1 MKKKTSDGNGWTK
14 SKRRAAVLA
23 LTAALTGVSASASE
37 LFAQE
42 PQTAKVAQ
50 TAEKTQAAE
59 EAQEAEKTQAA
70 QVGEVAQKTQEAQE
84 AQTAEGGVPGA
95 SPEAEAAVDAY
106 LAGKPE
112 LAYRLLKELYDANP
126 DSDPPGVMLALLYS
140 NNERFLE
147 MRRELEKTAE
157 DNPGDPE
164 AFLQLAGIDVREGRY
179 LEARLLLD
187 RADELNAEYA
197 ARFPESTRIVYLRE
211 ETLNVRALLA
221 ERRGR
226 YDEAAELTQKVV
238 DANPKNVQARWNL
251 GYLAVKRNLLDDAEK
266 AFDKA
271 AELDE
276 RLWPGWLQ
284 TATTLDAEDR
294 LDEAFERLQSQG
306 ALIETAAR
314 RERAQLARLYLRWN
328 KLDEAAALVG
338 ELEAEGKNDFD
349 GWALRGWVALYAGG
363 YAVAEDAFR
372 RATFIDGTS
381 FEASN
386 GLALALLDQRNKEKL
401 AQARAVA
408 AKNYRAYPDSQDA
421 AATYAWTLFLS
432 GAAREA
438 DAIFGPMLD
447 SGEFSPTVAYYLAEI
462 ANVREDKSLAL
473 TLLDL
478 ALRSK
483 GNFPKRAAAV
493 ELRAIIAPEKKEE
506 NAADAETSPEVAE
519 TPQSAEKAEVAETSQ
534 TAEKAE
540 AAETAQ
546 NAEKADA
553 AETSQTAEKAEAA
566 ETSQSAEKADAAET
580 SQSAESEAK
589 TPETNE

>member
-1 MKKKTSDGNGWTK
+1 MKKKTNGGNGWTK
-14 SKRRAAVLA
+14 SKRRAAVVA

-37 LFAQE
+37 LFAQD
-42 PQTAKVAQ
+42 AKVAQ
-50 TAEKTQAAE
+50 AAEKTQVSQT
-59 EAQEAEKTQAA
+59 AQEAKNAQAA
-70 QVGEVAQKTQEAQE
+70 QVGEVAQKTEKTQE

-147 MRRELEKTAE
+147 MRRALEKTAE
-157 DNPGDPE
+157 DYPGDPE

-179 LEARLLLD
+179 LEAALLLD
-187 RADELNAEYA
+187 RADKLNDEYA
-197 ARFPESTRIVYLRE
+197 ARFPESTRIAYLRE
-211 ETLNVRALLA
+211 EALNVRALLA
-221 ERRGR
+221 ERRER

-271 AELDE
+271 AELDK

-294 LDEAFERLQSQG
+294 LDEAFERVQGQS
-306 ALIETAAR
+306 ALVETAAR

-493 ELRAIIAPEKKEE
+493 ELRKIIAPETNEE
-506 NAADAETSPEVAE
+506 NAETPDAEKSPENAE
-519 TPQSAEKAEVAETSQ
+519 TAQSAEKAESS
-534 TAEKAE
+534 
-540 AAETAQ
+540 ETAQ
-546 NAEKADA
+546 
-553 AETSQTAEKAEAA
+553 SP
-566 ETSQSAEKADAAET
+566 
-580 SQSAESEAK
+580 ESEAK
-589 TPETNE
+589 TPAPTE

>member
-1 MKKKTSDGNGWTK
+1 MKKKTSGENGWTK
-14 SKRRAAVLA
+14 NKRRAAVVA
-23 LTAALTGVSASASE
+23 LTAALTGVAASASE

-42 PQTAKVAQ
+42 AQ
-50 TAEKTQAAE
+50 TAEVAEAAQETKETQATENAQDAQETQAATTGEVAE
-59 EAQEAEKTQAA
+59 ETQEAEA
-70 QVGEVAQKTQEAQE
+70 
-84 AQTAEGGVPGA
+84 AEGGVPGA

-157 DNPGDPE
+157 DYPDDPE

-251 GYLAVKRNLLDDAEK
+251 GYLAVKRNRLDDAEK
-266 AFDKA
+266 AFDQA

-306 ALIETAAR
+306 ALIETASR

-493 ELRAIIAPEKKEE
+493 ELREIIAPEKKEE
-506 NAADAETSPEVAE
+506 NAADAETSPEAAE
-519 TPQSAEKAEVAETSQ
+519 TPQSAEKAEAV
-534 TAEKAE
+534 
-540 AAETAQ
+540 
-546 NAEKADA
+546 
-553 AETSQTAEKAEAA
+553 
-566 ETSQSAEKADAAET
+566 ET
-580 SQSAESEAK
+580 SQSAESEAE

>member
-1 MKKKTSDGNGWTK
+1 MKKKTNGGNGWTK
-14 SKRRAAVLA
+14 SKRRAAVVA

-42 PQTAKVAQ
+42 AEVA
-50 TAEKTQAAE
+50 
-59 EAQEAEKTQAA
+59 QAA
-70 QVGEVAQKTQEAQE
+70 QVGEEAENAQEQAAEKTQDAQAAQGGEVAQETEKTQET
-84 AQTAEGGVPGA
+84 QTAQGGVPGA

-112 LAYRLLKELYDANP
+112 LAYRLLKDVYDANP

-157 DNPGDPE
+157 DYPDDPE

-197 ARFPESTRIVYLRE
+197 ARFPESTRIAYLRE
-211 ETLNVRALLA
+211 EALNVRALLA

-266 AFDKA
+266 AFDQA

-284 TATTLDAEDR
+284 VATTLDAEDR
-294 LDEAFERLQSQG
+294 LDEAFERLQGQS
-306 ALIETAAR
+306 ALIETASR

-349 GWALRGWVALYAGG
+349 GWTLRGWVALYAGG

-401 AQARAVA
+401 AQARAIA

-447 SGEFSPTVAYYLAEI
+447 SGEFSATVAYYLAEI

-478 ALRSK
+478 ALRQK
-483 GNFPKRAAAV
+483 GNFPKRAAAL
-493 ELRAIIAPEKKEE
+493 ELRKIIAPEKNEE
-506 NAADAETSPEVAE
+506 NANAEKSPENAQNAEAEKSPESAETS
-519 TPQSAEKAEVAETSQ
+519 QGAEKAENAATSQ
-534 TAEKAE
+534 T
-540 AAETAQ
+540 
-546 NAEKADA
+546 
-553 AETSQTAEKAEAA
+553 
-566 ETSQSAEKADAAET
+566 
-580 SQSAESEAK
+580 AESEAK

>member
-1 MKKKTSDGNGWTK
+1 MKKKTSGENGWTK
-14 SKRRAAVLA
+14 NKRRAAVVA
-23 LTAALTGVSASASE
+23 LTAALTGVAASASE

-42 PQTAKVAQ
+42 AQ
-50 TAEKTQAAE
+50 TAEVAEAAQETKETQATENAQETKETQAAE
-59 EAQEAEKTQAA
+59 NAQETKAGQI
-70 QVGEVAQKTQEAQE
+70 GEVAQETQA
-84 AQTAEGGVPGA
+84 AEGGVPGA

-112 LAYRLLKELYDANP
+112 LAYRLLKDVYDANP

-157 DNPGDPE
+157 DYPGDPE

-251 GYLAVKRNLLDDAEK
+251 GYLAVKRNRLDDAEK
-266 AFDKA
+266 AFDQA

-306 ALIETAAR
+306 ALIETASR

-328 KLDEAAALVG
+328 KLDEAASLVG

-401 AQARAVA
+401 AQARAIA
-408 AKNYRAYPDSQDA
+408 AKNYRTYPDSQDA

-438 DAIFGPMLD
+438 DAIFGPALD

-462 ANVREDKSLAL
+462 ANVRGDKSLAL

-478 ALRSK
+478 ALRQK

-493 ELRAIIAPEKKEE
+493 ELREIIAPEKKEE
-506 NAADAETSPEVAE
+506 NADAETSPEAAE
-519 TPQSAEKAEVAETSQ
+519 TPQ

-540 AAETAQ
+540 AAETP
-546 NAEKADA
+546 
-553 AETSQTAEKAEAA
+553 QT
-566 ETSQSAEKADAAET
+566 AEKADAAET
-580 SQSAESEAK
+580 SQSAESEAE
-589 TPETNE
+589 TPETNK

>member
-1 MKKKTSDGNGWTK
+1 MKKKTSGGNGWTK
-14 SKRRAAVLA
+14 SKRRAAVVA
-23 LTAALTGVSASASE
+23 LTAALTGVLASE

-42 PQTAKVAQ
+42 PPTPENA
-50 TAEKTQAAE
+50 
-59 EAQEAEKTQAA
+59 QAA
-70 QVGEVAQKTQEAQE
+70 QAGEVAQESENAQMEQGGEVAQE
-84 AQTAEGGVPGA
+84 SKNAQTAQAGEVAQESKNAQTAQTGEVAQEPENAQTAQDDETAEGGVPGA

-106 LAGKPE
+106 LAGNPD

-157 DNPGDPE
+157 DYPGDPE

-179 LEARLLLD
+179 LEAALLLE
-187 RADELNAEYA
+187 RADKLNVEYA
-197 ARFPESTRIVYLRE
+197 ARFPESTRIDYLRE
-211 ETLNVRALLA
+211 EALNVRALLA
-221 ERRGR
+221 ERRER

-251 GYLAVKRNLLDDAEK
+251 GYLAVKRNRLDDAEK
-266 AFDKA
+266 AFDEA
-271 AELDE
+271 AALDE

-294 LDEAFERLQSQG
+294 LDEAFERLQAQG

-372 RATFIDGTS
+372 RATFVDGTS

-401 AQARAVA
+401 AQARAIA
-408 AKNYRAYPDSQDA
+408 AKNYRTYPDSQDA

-438 DAIFGPMLD
+438 DAIFGPMLE

-493 ELRAIIAPEKKEE
+493 ELRKIIAPEKKEE
-506 NAADAETSPEVAE
+506 NVETPEAEKSPENVE
-519 TPQSAEKAEVAETSQ
+519 TPQSAETLEAEKSPENVESPEAEKSLKSAETSQ
-534 TAEKAE
+534 
-540 AAETAQ
+540 
-546 NAEKADA
+546 N
-553 AETSQTAEKAEAA
+553 
-566 ETSQSAEKADAAET
+566 
-580 SQSAESEAK
+580 AESEA
-589 TPETNE
+589 ETSKINE

>member
-1 MKKKTSDGNGWTK
+1 MKKKTSGENGWTK
-14 SKRRAAVLA
+14 NKRRAAVVA
-23 LTAALTGVSASASE
+23 LTAALTGVSVSASE
-37 LFAQE
+37 LFAQDAE
-42 PQTAKVAQ
+42 NAPSAQ
-50 TAEKTQAAE
+50 AGETAEVA
-59 EAQEAEKTQAA
+59 
-70 QVGEVAQKTQEAQE
+70 EVAQETEKTQEAQE

-106 LAGKPE
+106 LAGNPE

-140 NNERFLE
+140 NNKRFLE

-157 DNPGDPE
+157 DCPGDPE

-187 RADELNAEYA
+187 RADELNGEYA

-284 TATTLDAEDR
+284 MATTLDAEDR
-294 LDEAFERLQSQG
+294 LDEAFERVQGQS
-306 ALIETAAR
+306 ALVETASR

-401 AQARAVA
+401 AQARAIA
-408 AKNYRAYPDSQDA
+408 AKNYRTYPDSQDA

-462 ANVREDKSLAL
+462 ANVRGEKSLAL

-483 GNFPKRAAAV
+483 GNFPKRVAAL
-493 ELRAIIAPEKKEE
+493 ELQKIIAPETNEE
-506 NAADAETSPEVAE
+506 NAETADAEKSPE
-519 TPQSAEKAEVAETSQ
+519 SAEKAESS
-534 TAEKAE
+534 
-540 AAETAQ
+540 ETA
-546 NAEKADA
+546 
-553 AETSQTAEKAEAA
+553 
-566 ETSQSAEKADAAET
+566 
-580 SQSAESEAK
+580 QSAESEAK

>member
-157 DNPGDPE
+157 DYPDDPE

-540 AAETAQ
+540 AAET
-546 NAEKADA
+546 
-553 AETSQTAEKAEAA
+553 
-566 ETSQSAEKADAAET
+566 SQSAEKADAAET

>member
-157 DNPGDPE
+157 DYPDDPE

-294 LDEAFERLQSQG
+294 LDEAFERLQTQG

-553 AETSQTAEKAEAA
+553 AETSQ
-566 ETSQSAEKADAAET
+566 
-580 SQSAESEAK
+580 SAESEAK

>member
-1 MKKKTSDGNGWTK
+1 MKARTSGENGWTK
-14 SKRRAAVLA
+14 NKRRAAVVA
-23 LTAALTGVSASASE
+23 LTAALIGVPASISE

-42 PQTAKVAQ
+42 
-50 TAEKTQAAE
+50 AE
-59 EAQEAEKTQAA
+59 
-70 QVGEVAQKTQEAQE
+70 E
-84 AQTAEGGVPGA
+84 AQTAEVAQETENAQVAEDAEDAQTAQVGETTAP
-95 SPEAEAAVDAY
+95 PEAEAAVDAY
-106 LAGKPE
+106 LAGNVE
-112 LAYRLLKELYDANP
+112 LAYRLMKELYDANP

-157 DNPGDPE
+157 DYPGDPE

-187 RADELNAEYA
+187 RADELNVEYA
-197 ARFPESTRIVYLRE
+197 ARFPESTRIAYLSE
-211 ETLNVRALLA
+211 EALNVRALLA

-266 AFDKA
+266 AFDQA

-284 TATTLDAEDR
+284 VATTLDAEDR
-294 LDEAFERLQSQG
+294 LDEAFERLQGQS
-306 ALIETAAR
+306 ALIETASR

-401 AQARAVA
+401 AQARAIA

-447 SGEFSPTVAYYLAEI
+447 SGEFSATVAYYLAEI

-478 ALRSK
+478 ALRQK

-493 ELRAIIAPEKKEE
+493 ELRNIIAPEKNEE
-506 NAADAETSPEVAE
+506 NADAEKSPESAAPSE
-519 TPQSAEKAEVAETSQ
+519 TEKSPENAAPSETEKSPENAAPPETEKSPENAAPSETEKSPESAAPSETEKSPESAETSQ
-534 TAEKAE
+534 
-540 AAETAQ
+540 
-546 NAEKADA
+546 N
-553 AETSQTAEKAEAA
+553 
-566 ETSQSAEKADAAET
+566 
-580 SQSAESEAK
+580 AESEAK

>member
-1 MKKKTSDGNGWTK
+1 MKKKTSGENGWTK
-14 SKRRAAVLA
+14 NKRRAAVVA
-23 LTAALTGVSASASE
+23 LTAALTGVAASASE

-42 PQTAKVAQ
+42 AQ
-50 TAEKTQAAE
+50 TAEVAEAAQETKETQATENAQDAQETQAATTGEVAE
-59 EAQEAEKTQAA
+59 ETQEAEA
-70 QVGEVAQKTQEAQE
+70 
-84 AQTAEGGVPGA
+84 AEGGVSGA

-157 DNPGDPE
+157 DYPDDPE

-211 ETLNVRALLA
+211 ETLSVRALLA

-251 GYLAVKRNLLDDAEK
+251 GYLAVKRNRLDDAEK
-266 AFDKA
+266 AFDQA

-306 ALIETAAR
+306 ALIETASR

-462 ANVREDKSLAL
+462 ANVREDRSLAL

-493 ELRAIIAPEKKEE
+493 ELREIIAPEKKEE
-506 NAADAETSPEVAE
+506 NAADAETSPEAAE
-519 TPQSAEKAEVAETSQ
+519 TPQS
-534 TAEKAE
+534 
-540 AAETAQ
+540 
-546 NAEKADA
+546 AEKADA
-553 AETSQTAEKAEAA
+553 AETSQTAE
-566 ETSQSAEKADAAET
+566 
-580 SQSAESEAK
+580 SEAE
-589 TPETNE
+589 TPETNK

>member
-1 MKKKTSDGNGWTK
+1 MKKKTNGGNGWTK
-14 SKRRAAVLA
+14 SKRRAAVVA
-23 LTAALTGVSASASE
+23 LTAALTGVSASPSE
-37 LFAQE
+37 LFAQDAE
-42 PQTAKVAQ
+42 VAQ
-50 TAEKTQAAE
+50 TAQKKQDAEAAQAGE
-59 EAQEAEKTQAA
+59 TAQETQAA
-70 QVGEVAQKTQEAQE
+70 QVGEIAEETQE
-84 AQTAEGGVPGA
+84 AEGGVPGA

-106 LAGKPE
+106 LAGNPE

-157 DNPGDPE
+157 DYPGDPE

-179 LEARLLLD
+179 LEAALLLE
-187 RADELNAEYA
+187 RADKLNAEYA
-197 ARFPESTRIVYLRE
+197 ARFPKSTRIVYLRE

-226 YDEAAELTQKVV
+226 FDEAAELTQKVV

-251 GYLAVKRNLLDDAEK
+251 GYLAVKLNRLDDAEK
-266 AFDKA
+266 AFDEA
-271 AELDE
+271 AALDE

-284 TATTLDAEDR
+284 VATTLDAEDR
-294 LDEAFERLQSQG
+294 LDEAFERLQAQG

-401 AQARAVA
+401 AQARAIA

-438 DAIFGPMLD
+438 DAIFGPMLE

-493 ELRAIIAPEKKEE
+493 ELRKIVAPEKKEE
-506 NAADAETSPEVAE
+506 NADAEKSPESAE
-519 TPQSAEKAEVAETSQ
+519 TPQNAESPESAETSQ
-534 TAEKAE
+534 
-540 AAETAQ
+540 
-546 NAEKADA
+546 N
-553 AETSQTAEKAEAA
+553 
-566 ETSQSAEKADAAET
+566 
-580 SQSAESEAK
+580 AESEA
-589 TPETNE
+589 ETNE

>member
-1 MKKKTSDGNGWTK
+1 MKRRVESGKITSASEKTATRNQKKGEKGAAMKKKTSGENGWTK
-14 SKRRAAVLA
+14 NKRRAAVVA
-23 LTAALTGVSASASE
+23 LTAALTGVAASAPE

-42 PQTAKVAQ
+42 AQ
-50 TAEKTQAAE
+50 TAEVAQATQETKETQATENAQETKETQAAE
-59 EAQEAEKTQAA
+59 NAQETQAG
-70 QVGEVAQKTQEAQE
+70 QVGEVAQETQE
-84 AQTAEGGVPGA
+84 AEGGVPGA

-157 DNPGDPE
+157 DYPDDPE

-197 ARFPESTRIVYLRE
+197 ARFPESTRIAYLRE
-211 ETLNVRALLA
+211 EALNVRALLA

-251 GYLAVKRNLLDDAEK
+251 GYLAVKRNRLDDAEK
-266 AFDKA
+266 AFDEA

-284 TATTLDAEDR
+284 VATTLDAEDR
-294 LDEAFERLQSQG
+294 LDEAFERLQTQG
-306 ALIETAAR
+306 ALLETASR

-381 FEASN
+381 FEALN

-401 AQARAVA
+401 AQARAIA

-432 GAAREA
+432 GSAREA
-438 DAIFGPMLD
+438 DAIFGPMLE
-447 SGEFSPTVAYYLAEI
+447 SGQFSPTVAYYLAEI
-462 ANVREDKSLAL
+462 ANFRDDKSLAL

-478 ALRSK
+478 ALRQK

-493 ELRAIIAPEKKEE
+493 ELREIIAPEKNEE
-506 NAADAETSPEVAE
+506 NAESSETEKSPEDAETS
-519 TPQSAEKAEVAETSQ
+519 
-534 TAEKAE
+534 
-540 AAETAQ
+540 Q
-546 NAEKADA
+546 N
-553 AETSQTAEKAEAA
+553 
-566 ETSQSAEKADAAET
+566 
-580 SQSAESEAK
+580 AESEAK
-589 TPETNE
+589 TPDANE

>member
-1 MKKKTSDGNGWTK
+1 MKKKTSGENGWTK
-14 SKRRAAVLA
+14 NKRRAAVVA

-42 PQTAKVAQ
+42 PQTAEVAEAAQ
-50 TAEKTQAAE
+50 ETKETQATENAQDAQETQAATTGEVAE
-59 EAQEAEKTQAA
+59 ETQEAEA
-70 QVGEVAQKTQEAQE
+70 
-84 AQTAEGGVPGA
+84 AEGGVPGA

-112 LAYRLLKELYDANP
+112 LAYRLLKEVYDANP

-157 DNPGDPE
+157 DYPDDPE

-197 ARFPESTRIVYLRE
+197 ARFPESTRIAYLRE
-211 ETLNVRALLA
+211 EALNVRALLA

-251 GYLAVKRNLLDDAEK
+251 GYLAVKRNRLDDAEK
-266 AFDKA
+266 AFDQA

-401 AQARAVA
+401 AQARAIA
-408 AKNYRAYPDSQDA
+408 AKNYRTYPDSQDA

-438 DAIFGPMLD
+438 DAIFGPALD

-462 ANVREDKSLAL
+462 ANVRGDKSLAL

-478 ALRSK
+478 ALRQK

-493 ELRAIIAPEKKEE
+493 ELREIIAPEKKEE
-506 NAADAETSPEVAE
+506 KAADAETLPEAAE
-519 TPQSAEKAEVAETSQ
+519 TPQSAEKAEAAETPQ

-540 AAETAQ
+540 AAETPQ
-546 NAEKADA
+546 
-553 AETSQTAEKAEAA
+553 SAEKAEAA
-566 ETSQSAEKADAAET
+566 ETPQSAEKAEAAET
-580 SQSAESEAK
+580 PQSAEKAEAAETPQSAESEAE

>member
-1 MKKKTSDGNGWTK
+1 MKKKTNGGNGWTK
-14 SKRRAAVLA
+14 SKRRAAVVA
-23 LTAALTGVSASASE
+23 LTAALTGVSASE

-42 PQTAKVAQ
+42 PPTPENAQ
-50 TAEKTQAAE
+50 TAQT
-59 EAQEAEKTQAA
+59 
-70 QVGEVAQKTQEAQE
+70 GEVAQEPENAQTAQGGEVAQE
-84 AQTAEGGVPGA
+84 SENAQTAQAGEVAQEPENAQTAQDDETAEGGVPGA

-106 LAGKPE
+106 LAGNPD

-157 DNPGDPE
+157 DYPGDPE

-179 LEARLLLD
+179 LEAALLLE
-187 RADELNAEYA
+187 RADKLNVEYA
-197 ARFPESTRIVYLRE
+197 ARFPESTRIDYLRE
-211 ETLNVRALLA
+211 EALNVRALLA
-221 ERRGR
+221 ERRER

-251 GYLAVKRNLLDDAEK
+251 GYLAVKRNRLDDAEK
-266 AFDKA
+266 AFDEA
-271 AELDE
+271 AALDE

-294 LDEAFERLQSQG
+294 LDEAFERLQAQG

-401 AQARAVA
+401 AQARAIA

-493 ELRAIIAPEKKEE
+493 ELRKIIAPEKKEE
-506 NAADAETSPEVAE
+506 NVETPETEKSPENVE
-519 TPQSAEKAEVAETSQ
+519 TPQSAETLETEKSPENVESPEAEKSLESAETSQ
-534 TAEKAE
+534 
-540 AAETAQ
+540 
-546 NAEKADA
+546 N
-553 AETSQTAEKAEAA
+553 
-566 ETSQSAEKADAAET
+566 
-580 SQSAESEAK
+580 AESEA
-589 TPETNE
+589 ETSKINE

>member
-1 MKKKTSDGNGWTK
+1 MKKKTSGGNGWTK
-14 SKRRAAVLA
+14 SKRRAAVVA

-37 LFAQE
+37 LFAQ
-42 PQTAKVAQ
+42 TAEKTQVAQAAQ
-50 TAEKTQAAE
+50 TAEKTQVAQTTQTAEKTQVAQAAQT
-59 EAQEAEKTQAA
+59 AQTTQEAEKTQ
-70 QVGEVAQKTQEAQE
+70 VAQTTQEKEKTQET
-84 AQTAEGGVPGA
+84 QTAEGGVPGA

-157 DNPGDPE
+157 EYPGDPE

-211 ETLNVRALLA
+211 EALNVRALLA

-294 LDEAFERLQSQG
+294 LDEAFERVQGQS
-306 ALIETAAR
+306 ALVETASR

-338 ELEAEGKNDFD
+338 ELEAEGKND
-349 GWALRGWVALYAGG
+349 
-363 YAVAEDAFR
+363 
-372 RATFIDGTS
+372 
-381 FEASN
+381 
-386 GLALALLDQRNKEKL
+386 
-401 AQARAVA
+401 
-408 AKNYRAYPDSQDA
+408 
-421 AATYAWTLFLS
+421 
-432 GAAREA
+432 
-438 DAIFGPMLD
+438 
-447 SGEFSPTVAYYLAEI
+447 
-462 ANVREDKSLAL
+462 
-473 TLLDL
+473 
-478 ALRSK
+478 
-483 GNFPKRAAAV
+483 
-493 ELRAIIAPEKKEE
+493 
-506 NAADAETSPEVAE
+506 
-519 TPQSAEKAEVAETSQ
+519 
-534 TAEKAE
+534 
-540 AAETAQ
+540 
-546 NAEKADA
+546 
-553 AETSQTAEKAEAA
+553 
-566 ETSQSAEKADAAET
+566 
-580 SQSAESEAK
+580 
-589 TPETNE
+589 

>member
-1 MKKKTSDGNGWTK
+1 MKKKTNGENGWTK
-14 SKRRAAVLA
+14 SKRRAAVVA
-23 LTAALTGVSASASE
+23 LTAALFGVSAAEGE

-42 PQTAKVAQ
+42 AEVAQ
-50 TAEKTQAAE
+50 TAQGGEAADGAQATQNAQGSETTEVAEETRAAEVAE
-59 EAQEAEKTQAA
+59 EAQDAEE
-70 QVGEVAQKTQEAQE
+70 GETATVA
-84 AQTAEGGVPGA
+84 
-95 SPEAEAAVDAY
+95 PETEAAVDAY
-106 LAGKPE
+106 LAGNPD
-112 LAYRLLKELYDANP
+112 LAYRLLKGLYDANP

-147 MRRELEKTAE
+147 MRRALEKTAE
-157 DNPGDPE
+157 DYPGDPE

-179 LEARLLLD
+179 LEAALLLD
-187 RADELNAEYA
+187 RADKLNDEYA
-197 ARFPESTRIVYLRE
+197 ARFPESTRIAYLRE
-211 ETLNVRALLA
+211 EALNVRALLA
-221 ERRGR
+221 ERRER

-266 AFDKA
+266 AFDQA

-284 TATTLDAEDR
+284 VATTLDAEDR
-294 LDEAFERLQSQG
+294 LDEAFERLQTQT

-401 AQARAVA
+401 AQARAIA

-447 SGEFSPTVAYYLAEI
+447 SGEFSATVAYYLAEI

-478 ALRSK
+478 ALRQK
-483 GNFPKRAAAV
+483 GNFPKRAAAI
-493 ELRAIIAPEKKEE
+493 ELRGIIAPEKSPE
-506 NAADAETSPEVAE
+506 NAESPDAEEASENVETPDAEEASENVETPDAEKSREDADA
-519 TPQSAEKAEVAETSQ
+519 
-534 TAEKAE
+534 
-540 AAETAQ
+540 
-546 NAEKADA
+546 
-553 AETSQTAEKAEAA
+553 
-566 ETSQSAEKADAAET
+566 
-580 SQSAESEAK
+580 
-589 TPETNE
+589 NE

>member
-1 MKKKTSDGNGWTK
+1 MKKKTNGGNGWTK
-14 SKRRAAVLA
+14 SKRRAAVVA

-42 PQTAKVAQ
+42 AEVA
-50 TAEKTQAAE
+50 
-59 EAQEAEKTQAA
+59 QAA
-70 QVGEVAQKTQEAQE
+70 QVGEETENAQEQAAEKTQDAQAAQGGEVAQETEKTQET
-84 AQTAEGGVPGA
+84 QTAEGGVPGA

-112 LAYRLLKELYDANP
+112 LAYRLLKDVYDANP

-157 DNPGDPE
+157 DYPDDPE

-197 ARFPESTRIVYLRE
+197 ARFPESTRIAYLRE
-211 ETLNVRALLA
+211 EALNVRALLA

-294 LDEAFERLQSQG
+294 LDEAFERVQGQS
-306 ALIETAAR
+306 ALLETASR

-338 ELEAEGKNDFD
+338 ELEKEGKNDFD

-401 AQARAVA
+401 AQARAIA

-478 ALRSK
+478 ALRQK
-483 GNFPKRAAAV
+483 GNFPKRAAAL
-493 ELRAIIAPEKKEE
+493 ELRKIIAPEKNEE
-506 NAADAETSPEVAE
+506 NANAEKSPENAQNAEAEKSPESAETS
-519 TPQSAEKAEVAETSQ
+519 QNAEKAENAATSQ
-534 TAEKAE
+534 TAES
-540 AAETAQ
+540 ET
-546 NAEKADA
+546 
-553 AETSQTAEKAEAA
+553 
-566 ETSQSAEKADAAET
+566 
-580 SQSAESEAK
+580 K

>member
-1 MKKKTSDGNGWTK
+1 MKKKTSGENGWTK
-14 SKRRAAVLA
+14 NKRRAAVVA
-23 LTAALTGVSASASE
+23 LTAALTGVSASAPE

-42 PQTAKVAQ
+42 AQ
-50 TAEKTQAAE
+50 TAEVAQATQETKETQATENAQETKETQAAE
-59 EAQEAEKTQAA
+59 NAQETQAG
-70 QVGEVAQKTQEAQE
+70 QIGEVAQE

-157 DNPGDPE
+157 DYPGDPE

-251 GYLAVKRNLLDDAEK
+251 GYLAVKRNRLDDAEK
-266 AFDKA
+266 AFDQA

-306 ALIETAAR
+306 ALIETASR

-328 KLDEAAALVG
+328 KLDEAASLVG

-401 AQARAVA
+401 AQARAIA
-408 AKNYRAYPDSQDA
+408 AKNYRTYPDSQDA

-438 DAIFGPMLD
+438 DAIFGPALD

-462 ANVREDKSLAL
+462 ANVRGDKSLAL

-478 ALRSK
+478 ALRQK

-493 ELRAIIAPEKKEE
+493 ELREIIAPEKKEE
-506 NAADAETSPEVAE
+506 NADAETSPEAAE
-519 TPQSAEKAEVAETSQ
+519 TPQS
-534 TAEKAE
+534 
-540 AAETAQ
+540 
-546 NAEKADA
+546 
-553 AETSQTAEKAEAA
+553 AEKAEAA
-566 ETSQSAEKADAAET
+566 ETSQSAE
-580 SQSAESEAK
+580 SEAE

>member
-1 MKKKTSDGNGWTK
+1 MKKRGNGGNDRTK
-14 SKRRAAVLA
+14 NKRRAAFVA
-23 LTAALTGVSASASE
+23 LTAALIGVSSSGSE
-37 LFAQE
+37 LFAQ
-42 PQTAKVAQ
+42 TAQETQ
-50 TAEKTQAAE
+50 TAEV
-59 EAQEAEKTQAA
+59 AQEAENA
-70 QVGEVAQKTQEAQE
+70 QTTQEAE
-84 AQTAEGGVPGA
+84 DGEILAA
-95 SPEAEAAVDAY
+95 PEMEAAVDAY
-106 LAGKPE
+106 LAGNTD

-147 MRRELEKTAE
+147 MRRQLEKTAE
-157 DNPGDPE
+157 DYPGDPE

-187 RADELNAEYA
+187 RADGLNVEYA
-197 ARFPESTRIVYLRE
+197 ARFPESTRSAYLRE
-211 ETLNVRALLA
+211 EALNVRALLA

-284 TATTLDAEDR
+284 VATTLDAEDR
-294 LDEAFERLQSQG
+294 LDEAFERLQGQS
-306 ALIETAAR
+306 ALTETASR

-401 AQARAVA
+401 AQARAIA

-447 SGEFSPTVAYYLAEI
+447 SGEFSATVAYYLAEI
-462 ANVREDKSLAL
+462 ANVREEKSLAL

-478 ALRSK
+478 ALRQK

-493 ELRAIIAPEKKEE
+493 ELRNIIAPEKNEE
-506 NAADAETSPEVAE
+506 NVADAEKSPESAE
-519 TPQSAEKAEVAETSQ
+519 TLQNVESPESAGTSQ
-534 TAEKAE
+534 
-540 AAETAQ
+540 
-546 NAEKADA
+546 N
-553 AETSQTAEKAEAA
+553 
-566 ETSQSAEKADAAET
+566 
-580 SQSAESEAK
+580 AESEA
-589 TPETNE
+589 ETNE

>member
-1 MKKKTSDGNGWTK
+1 MKKKTSGENGWTK
-14 SKRRAAVLA
+14 NKRRAAVVA
-23 LTAALTGVSASASE
+23 LTAALTGVAASASE

-42 PQTAKVAQ
+42 AQ
-50 TAEKTQAAE
+50 TAEVAEAAQETKETQATENAQDAQETQAATTGEVAE
-59 EAQEAEKTQAA
+59 ETQEAEA
-70 QVGEVAQKTQEAQE
+70 
-84 AQTAEGGVPGA
+84 AEGGVPGA

-157 DNPGDPE
+157 DYPDDPE

-211 ETLNVRALLA
+211 ETLSVRALLA

-251 GYLAVKRNLLDDAEK
+251 GYLAVKRNRLDDAEK
-266 AFDKA
+266 AFDQA

-306 ALIETAAR
+306 ALIETASR

-462 ANVREDKSLAL
+462 ANVREDRSLAL

-493 ELRAIIAPEKKEE
+493 ELREIIAPEKKEE
-506 NAADAETSPEVAE
+506 NAADAETSPEAAE
-519 TPQSAEKAEVAETSQ
+519 TPQS
-534 TAEKAE
+534 
-540 AAETAQ
+540 
-546 NAEKADA
+546 AEKADA
-553 AETSQTAEKAEAA
+553 AETSQTAE
-566 ETSQSAEKADAAET
+566 
-580 SQSAESEAK
+580 SEAE
-589 TPETNE
+589 TPETNK

>member
-1 MKKKTSDGNGWTK
+1 MKKKTNGGNGWTK
-14 SKRRAAVLA
+14 NKRRAAAVA
-23 LTAALTGVSASASE
+23 LTAALAGVSASASE
-37 LFAQE
+37 LFAQDAE
-42 PQTAKVAQ
+42 VAQ
-50 TAEKTQAAE
+50 AAQETKETQAAEKTQETENA
-59 EAQEAEKTQAA
+59 QAA
-70 QVGEVAQKTQEAQE
+70 Q
-84 AQTAEGGVPGA
+84 GGVSGA

-106 LAGKPE
+106 LAGNPE
-112 LAYRLLKELYDANP
+112 LAYRLLKEVYDANP

-157 DNPGDPE
+157 DYPGDPE

-211 ETLNVRALLA
+211 ETLSVRALLA

-251 GYLAVKRNLLDDAEK
+251 GYLAVKRNRLDDAEK
-266 AFDKA
+266 AFDEA
-271 AELDE
+271 AALDE

-284 TATTLDAEDR
+284 TATTLDAEER
-294 LDEAFERLQSQG
+294 LDEAFERLQTQS
-306 ALIETAAR
+306 ALIETASR

-328 KLDEAAALVG
+328 KLDDAAALVG
-338 ELEAEGKNDFD
+338 ELEKEGKNDFD

-401 AQARAVA
+401 AQARAIA

-447 SGEFSPTVAYYLAEI
+447 SGEFSATVAYYLAEI

-478 ALRSK
+478 ALRQK

-493 ELRAIIAPEKKEE
+493 ELRGIIAPEKKEE
-506 NAADAETSPEVAE
+506 NADAEKALETAGTSQSAEKAETAE
-519 TPQSAEKAEVAETSQ
+519 TPQSAEKTEDS
-534 TAEKAE
+534 
-540 AAETAQ
+540 ETAQ
-546 NAEKADA
+546 
-553 AETSQTAEKAEAA
+553 T
-566 ETSQSAEKADAAET
+566 
-580 SQSAESEAK
+580 AESEA
-589 TPETNE
+589 ETNETNE

>member
-157 DNPGDPE
+157 DYPDDPE

>member
-1 MKKKTSDGNGWTK
+1 MKARTSGENGWTK
-14 SKRRAAVLA
+14 NKRRAAVVA
-23 LTAALTGVSASASE
+23 LTAALIGVPASISE

-42 PQTAKVAQ
+42 
-50 TAEKTQAAE
+50 AE
-59 EAQEAEKTQAA
+59 
-70 QVGEVAQKTQEAQE
+70 E
-84 AQTAEGGVPGA
+84 AQTAEVAQETENAQVAEDAEDAQTAQVGETTAP
-95 SPEAEAAVDAY
+95 PEAEAAVDAY
-106 LAGKPE
+106 LAGNVE
-112 LAYRLLKELYDANP
+112 LAYRLMKELYDANP

-157 DNPGDPE
+157 DYPGDPE

-197 ARFPESTRIVYLRE
+197 ARFPESTRIAYLRE
-211 ETLNVRALLA
+211 EALNVRALLA

-266 AFDKA
+266 TFDKA

-284 TATTLDAEDR
+284 VATTLDAEDR
-294 LDEAFERLQSQG
+294 LDKAFERVQGQS
-306 ALIETAAR
+306 ALIETASR

-338 ELEAEGKNDFD
+338 ELEKEGKNDFD

-401 AQARAVA
+401 AQARAIA

-447 SGEFSPTVAYYLAEI
+447 SGEFSATVAYYLAEI

-478 ALRSK
+478 ALRQK
-483 GNFPKRAAAV
+483 GNFPKRAAAL
-493 ELRAIIAPEKKEE
+493 ELRKIIAPEKNEE
-506 NAADAETSPEVAE
+506 NANAEKSPENAQNAEAEKSPESAETS
-519 TPQSAEKAEVAETSQ
+519 QGAEKAENAATSQ
-534 TAEKAE
+534 T
-540 AAETAQ
+540 
-546 NAEKADA
+546 
-553 AETSQTAEKAEAA
+553 
-566 ETSQSAEKADAAET
+566 
-580 SQSAESEAK
+580 AESEAK
-589 TPETNE
+589 TPETTE

>member
-1 MKKKTSDGNGWTK
+1 MKKKTNGGNGWTK
-14 SKRRAAVLA
+14 SKRRAAVVA
-23 LTAALTGVSASASE
+23 LTAALTGVSASE

-42 PQTAKVAQ
+42 PPTPENAQ
-50 TAEKTQAAE
+50 TAQT
-59 EAQEAEKTQAA
+59 
-70 QVGEVAQKTQEAQE
+70 GEVAQEPENAQTAQGGEVAQE
-84 AQTAEGGVPGA
+84 SENAQTAQAGEVAQEPENAQTAQDDETAEGGVPGA

-106 LAGKPE
+106 LAGNPD

-157 DNPGDPE
+157 DYPGDPE

-179 LEARLLLD
+179 LEAALLLE
-187 RADELNAEYA
+187 RADKLNVEYA
-197 ARFPESTRIVYLRE
+197 ARFPESTRIDYLRE
-211 ETLNVRALLA
+211 EALNVRALLA
-221 ERRGR
+221 ERRER

-251 GYLAVKRNLLDDAEK
+251 GYLAVKRNRLDDAEK
-266 AFDKA
+266 AFDEA
-271 AELDE
+271 AALDE

-294 LDEAFERLQSQG
+294 LDEAFERLQAQG

-372 RATFIDGTS
+372 RATFVDGTS

-401 AQARAVA
+401 AQARAIA
-408 AKNYRAYPDSQDA
+408 AKNYRTYPDSQDA

-493 ELRAIIAPEKKEE
+493 ELRKIIAPEKKEE
-506 NAADAETSPEVAE
+506 NVETPETEKSPENVE
-519 TPQSAEKAEVAETSQ
+519 TPQSAETLETEKSPENVESPEAEKSLESAETSQ
-534 TAEKAE
+534 
-540 AAETAQ
+540 
-546 NAEKADA
+546 N
-553 AETSQTAEKAEAA
+553 
-566 ETSQSAEKADAAET
+566 
-580 SQSAESEAK
+580 AESEA
-589 TPETNE
+589 ETSKINE

>member
-1 MKKKTSDGNGWTK
+1 MKKKTSGENGWTK
-14 SKRRAAVLA
+14 NKRRAAVVA

-42 PQTAKVAQ
+42 TEVAQ
-50 TAEKTQAAE
+50 AAQETKETQATENAQDAQETQAATTGEVAE
-59 EAQEAEKTQAA
+59 ETQEAEA
-70 QVGEVAQKTQEAQE
+70 
-84 AQTAEGGVPGA
+84 AEGGVPGA

-112 LAYRLLKELYDANP
+112 LAYRLLKEVYDANP

-157 DNPGDPE
+157 DYPDDPE

-251 GYLAVKRNLLDDAEK
+251 GYLAVKRNRLDDAEK
-266 AFDKA
+266 AFDQA

-306 ALIETAAR
+306 ALIETASR

-328 KLDEAAALVG
+328 KLDEAASLVG

-401 AQARAVA
+401 AQARAIA

-438 DAIFGPMLD
+438 DAIFGPALD

-462 ANVREDKSLAL
+462 ANVRGDKSLAL

-478 ALRSK
+478 ALRQK

-493 ELRAIIAPEKKEE
+493 ELREIIAPEKKEE
-506 NAADAETSPEVAE
+506 KAAE
-519 TPQSAEKAEVAETSQ
+519 TPQS
-534 TAEKAE
+534 
-540 AAETAQ
+540 
-546 NAEKADA
+546 
-553 AETSQTAEKAEAA
+553 AEKAEAA
-566 ETSQSAEKADAAET
+566 ETSQSAEKAEAAET
-580 SQSAESEAK
+580 PQSAEKAEAAETPQSAESEAE

>member
-1 MKKKTSDGNGWTK
+1 MKKKTSGGNGWTK
-14 SKRRAAVLA
+14 NKRRAAVVA

-50 TAEKTQAAE
+50 KTEKTQVAQT
-59 EAQEAEKTQAA
+59 AQEAENAQAA
-70 QVGEVAQKTQEAQE
+70 QVGEVAQKTEKTQEAQVGE
-84 AQTAEGGVPGA
+84 VAEKTEKTQTAEDGVPGA

-157 DNPGDPE
+157 DYPGDPE
-164 AFLQLAGIDVREGRY
+164 AFLQLAGIVVREGRY

-266 AFDKA
+266 AFDQA

-294 LDEAFERLQSQG
+294 LDEAFERVQG
-306 ALIETAAR
+306 RSALVETAAR

-462 ANVREDKSLAL
+462 ANVRGEKSLAL

-483 GNFPKRAAAV
+483 GNFPKRAAAL
-493 ELRAIIAPEKKEE
+493 ELQKIIAPETNEE
-506 NAADAETSPEVAE
+506 NAETADAEKSRE
-519 TPQSAEKAEVAETSQ
+519 S
-534 TAEKAE
+534 
-540 AAETAQ
+540 AETAQ
-546 NAEKADA
+546 
-553 AETSQTAEKAEAA
+553 
-566 ETSQSAEKADAAET
+566 SAEP
-580 SQSAESEAK
+580 EAK

>member
-1 MKKKTSDGNGWTK
+1 MKKRGNGENERTK
-14 SKRRAAVLA
+14 NKRRAAILA
-23 LTAALTGVSASASE
+23 LAALIGVSASGSE

-42 PQTAKVAQ
+42 AEVAQ
-50 TAEKTQAAE
+50 TAQETSAEVGDVAAE
-59 EAQEAEKTQAA
+59 TDETEATED
-70 QVGEVAQKTQEAQE
+70 GET
-84 AQTAEGGVPGA
+84 TAP
-95 SPEAEAAVDAY
+95 PEAEAAVDAY
-106 LAGKPE
+106 LAGNPD

-157 DNPGDPE
+157 DYPDDPE

-179 LEARLLLD
+179 LEAALLLE
-187 RADELNAEYA
+187 RADKLNDEYA
-197 ARFPESTRIVYLRE
+197 ARFPESTRVAYLRE
-211 ETLNVRALLA
+211 EALNVRALLA
-221 ERRGR
+221 ERRER
-226 YDEAAELTQKVV
+226 YDEAAELTQKIV
-238 DANPKNVQARWNL
+238 DANPKHVQARWNL

-266 AFDKA
+266 AFDQA

-284 TATTLDAEDR
+284 VATTLDGEDR
-294 LDEAFERLQSQG
+294 LDEAFERVQGQS
-306 ALIETAAR
+306 ALVETASR

-328 KLDEAAALVG
+328 RLDEAAALVG

-372 RATFIDGTS
+372 RATFIDGKS

-401 AQARAVA
+401 AQARAIA
-408 AKNYRAYPDSQDA
+408 AKNYRTYPDSQDA

-447 SGEFSPTVAYYLAEI
+447 SGEFSSTVAYYLAEI
-462 ANVREDKSLAL
+462 ANVRGEKSLAL

-478 ALRSK
+478 ALRQK
-483 GNFPKRAAAV
+483 ANFPKRVAAV
-493 ELRAIIAPEKKEE
+493 ELRGIIAPETLEE
-506 NAADAETSPEVAE
+506 KADDAEESPENAE
-519 TPQSAEKAEVAETSQ
+519 TPNAEESPKNAETPVAEESP
-534 TAEKAE
+534 ENVEAE
-540 AAETAQ
+540 AP
-546 NAEKADA
+546 DA
-553 AETSQTAEKAEAA
+553 
-566 ETSQSAEKADAAET
+566 
-580 SQSAESEAK
+580 
-589 TPETNE
+589 NE

>member
-1 MKKKTSDGNGWTK
+1 GNGWTK

-70 QVGEVAQKTQEAQE
+70 QVGEVAQKTEKTQE

-157 DNPGDPE
+157 DYPDDPE

>member
-1 MKKKTSDGNGWTK
+1 MKKKTNGGNGWTK
-14 SKRRAAVLA
+14 SKRRAAVVA
-23 LTAALTGVSASASE
+23 LTAALTGVSASE

-42 PQTAKVAQ
+42 PPTPENAQ
-50 TAEKTQAAE
+50 TAQT
-59 EAQEAEKTQAA
+59 
-70 QVGEVAQKTQEAQE
+70 GEVAQEPENAQTAQGGEVAQE
-84 AQTAEGGVPGA
+84 SENAQTAQAGEVAQEPENAQTAQDDETAEGGVPGA

-106 LAGKPE
+106 LAGNPD

-157 DNPGDPE
+157 DYPGDPE

-179 LEARLLLD
+179 LEAALLLE
-187 RADELNAEYA
+187 RADKLNVEYA
-197 ARFPESTRIVYLRE
+197 ARFPESTRIDYLRE
-211 ETLNVRALLA
+211 EALNVRALLA
-221 ERRGR
+221 ERRER

-251 GYLAVKRNLLDDAEK
+251 GYLAVKRNRLDDAEK
-266 AFDKA
+266 AFDEA
-271 AELDE
+271 AALDE

-294 LDEAFERLQSQG
+294 LDEAFERLQAQG

-372 RATFIDGTS
+372 RATFVDGTS

-401 AQARAVA
+401 AQARAIA
-408 AKNYRAYPDSQDA
+408 AKNYRTYPDSQDA

-478 ALRSK
+478 ALRQK

-493 ELRAIIAPEKKEE
+493 ELRKIIAPEKKEE
-506 NAADAETSPEVAE
+506 NVETPETEKSPENVE
-519 TPQSAEKAEVAETSQ
+519 TPQSAETLETEKSPENVESPEAEKSLESAETSQ
-534 TAEKAE
+534 
-540 AAETAQ
+540 
-546 NAEKADA
+546 N
-553 AETSQTAEKAEAA
+553 
-566 ETSQSAEKADAAET
+566 
-580 SQSAESEAK
+580 AESEA
-589 TPETNE
+589 ETSKINE

>member
-1 MKKKTSDGNGWTK
+1 MKKKTSGGNGWTK
-14 SKRRAAVLA
+14 NKRRAAVVA

-50 TAEKTQAAE
+50 KTEKTQVAQT
-59 EAQEAEKTQAA
+59 AQEAENAQAA
-70 QVGEVAQKTQEAQE
+70 QVGEVAQKTEKTQEAQVGE
-84 AQTAEGGVPGA
+84 VAEKTEKTQTAEDGVPGA

-157 DNPGDPE
+157 DYPGDPE

-294 LDEAFERLQSQG
+294 LDEAFERVQG
-306 ALIETAAR
+306 RSALVETAAR

-462 ANVREDKSLAL
+462 ANVRGEKSLAL

-483 GNFPKRAAAV
+483 GNFPKRAAAL
-493 ELRAIIAPEKKEE
+493 ELQKIIAPETNEE
-506 NAADAETSPEVAE
+506 NAETADAEKSRE
-519 TPQSAEKAEVAETSQ
+519 S
-534 TAEKAE
+534 
-540 AAETAQ
+540 AETAQ
-546 NAEKADA
+546 
-553 AETSQTAEKAEAA
+553 
-566 ETSQSAEKADAAET
+566 SAEP
-580 SQSAESEAK
+580 EAK